1 MRFLLAA
8 CCFFAVIALF
18 LEAFPLGDS
27 SGEEEDSDSESL
39 FQTLPNGEALK
50 RACQGLIWRLRA
62 TAARWKEQLCKE
74 QNVCKGSMEMMVQNN
89 LHLPKITPEDGCSHT
104 GFQKEACLRR
114 LSSSLYAYRAYLEY
128 IDDTFSKSEEGAG
141 SLWPITQQLAD
152 NLKSM
157 ISDPDTVTV
166 PPPVTQDMISAK
178 LREQI
183 GWNITVIKHLI
194 LQDFTSFMEKTA
206 RAFRLL

>member
-62 TAARWKEQLCKE
+62 TAARWKEQ
-74 QNVCKGSMEMMVQNN
+74 
-89 LHLPKITPEDGCSHT
+89 
-104 GFQKEACLRR
+104 EACLRR